1 MKADKRDRLKSHFE
15 SSNTSADGFPN
26 DKKRDAPISGL
37 EQWLLRK
44 LIREIG
50 DPPLRIVL
58 WDGKELFRTTPDPQT
73 GVIIRDRATLRRL
86 LSKPGRSSLSFSEA
100 YCAGDIDIEGELL
113 TFLETFHQHRPLP
126 SEANH
131 LKQRFTELWHRP
143 RSNTLA
149 GSRENIHHHYDIGN
163 DFYRLWLDREMQYTC
178 AYFPDPNMTLEAA
191 QAAKVDHVCR
201 KLRLQPG
208 ERVVEA
214 GCGWGGTA
222 LHMARHYGVSVK
234 AFNISHEQIEL
245 ARERARKEGLDD
257 RVEFIEDDYRSISG
271 EFDAFVSIGMLE
283 HVGLDNYRELGA
295 VIDRSLSPNGRGL
308 LHSIGRNQPEPLDPW
323 IEKHIFPGAYP
334 PSLRE
339 MLGVLEPWAFSVLDV
354 ENLRL
359 HYAKTLEHWLE
370 RFEQHEAE
378 IEQMFDKA
386 FVRAWRLYLSAS
398 ISGFNNGILQL
409 FQVSFTR
416 PRNNEL
422 PWSRTHLYAP
432 DEH

>member
-1 MKADKRDRLKSHFE
+1 MKADKRGRLKSHFE
-15 SSNTSADGFPN
+15 SSNASADGFPN
-26 DKKRDAPISGL
+26 DEKRDAPISGL

-58 WDGKELFRTTPDPQT
+58 WDGKELFRTTPDPKT
-73 GVIIRDRATLRRL
+73 GVIIHDRATLRRL
-86 LSKPGRSSLSFSEA
+86 LSKPSKPSLSFCEE

-126 SEANH
+126 SESNH
-131 LKQRFTELWHRP
+131 LKRRFMELWNRP
-143 RSNTLA
+143 RTNTLA

-178 AYFPDPNMTLEAA
+178 AYFPTPDMTLEAA
-191 QAAKVDHVCR
+191 QTAKVDHVCR

-234 AFNISHEQIEL
+234 AFNISHEQIGL
-245 ARERARKEGLDD
+245 ARERARTEGLDG
-257 RVEFIEDDYRSISG
+257 RVEFIEDDYRNISG

-283 HVGLDNYRELGA
+283 HVGADNYHELGA
-295 VIDRSLSPNGRGL
+295 VINRSLSPGGRGL
-308 LHSIGRNQPEPLDPW
+308 LHSIGQNQSEPLNPW

-334 PSLRE
+334 PTLCE

-359 HYAKTLEHWLE
+359 HYSRTLEHWLV

-386 FVRAWRLYLSAS
+386 FVRAWRLYLSSSIAS
-398 ISGFNNGILQL
+398 FNTGSLQL
-409 FQVSFTR
+409 FQVLFTR
-416 PRNNEL
+416 PRNNDL
-422 PWSRTHLYAP
+422 PWSRAHLYTP
-432 DEH
+432 NE